1 MTADPAQSNAHALH
15 ANAPQRAA
23 GVRADR
29 KQPAETAHTSVAAFE
44 RRLHVR
50 RRGRQEGAADL
61 PPTSSLIP
69 SQVEQDIAAAM
80 LAERE
85 RISLQR
91 DKALSD
97 LERALRRA
105 APMRPS
111 LTAVLGAAEA
121 DLLRVEGR
129 LRRPF
134 GEARAADARTQ
145 AQLDGFR
152 ARHGLER
159 PAVFPDSIVLAAA
172 MLFFAAAIEA
182 SFSATLF
189 ANASDSGLLGGASI
203 ALGLSA
209 ANVALGF
216 LTGFLGL
223 RYLQHRRWPQRLL
236 GALCAAT
243 ATAGALGLNL
253 YAAMWREQAEG
264 QAGAAAEAGVETG
277 AGAMLLGLSRPEA
290 VILLMLGL
298 AVWVFSTLKGFS
310 GFDDPYPDYGKFARA
325 AQRSQDDVGF
335 AREELRAA
343 LDAPVDKARDAVEAA
358 VGGVAAAAAS
368 MRAAYE
374 AGADRIALLDGEEI
388 RLAATSAA
396 LVALYRQENTEARTS
411 PAPLCFAAEP
421 LAPPPPASGLDAA
434 AAMLLKAE
442 ETLESLHAEAAAGLK
457 RLAGAAEA
465 AAARLEEAV

>member
-1 MTADPAQSNAHALH
+1 MTADPQLNHA
-15 ANAPQRAA
+15 PPAA
-23 GVRADR
+23 GRRRAPVSSQHR
-29 KQPAETAHTSVAAFE
+29 STPAESAHTSVAAFE

-50 RRGRQEGAADL
+50 RRGRQEGAANL
-61 PPTSSLIP
+61 PPTASLAP

-91 DKALSD
+91 DKALTD

-105 APMRPS
+105 APLRPS
-111 LTAVLGAAEA
+111 LTAALGAAEA
-121 DLLRVEGR
+121 ELLRVEGR
-129 LRRPF
+129 MRRAF
-134 GEARAADARTQ
+134 TEVRTADARTQ
-145 AQLDGFR
+145 MQLDGFR

-172 MLFFAAAIEA
+172 MLFLAAAIEA

-223 RYLQHRRWPQRLL
+223 RYLQHRLWPQRLL
-236 GALCAAT
+236 GALCAAI
-243 ATAGALGLNL
+243 AAGGALCLNL
-253 YAAMWREQAEG
+253 YAAMWREQAETL
-264 QAGAAAEAGVETG
+264 AAAAPGEAAGP
-277 AGAMLLGLSRPEA
+277 GAMLLGLSRPEA

-325 AQRSQDDVGF
+325 AQRSQEDVAA
-335 AREELRAA
+335 AREDLRTA
-343 LDAPVDKARDAVEAA
+343 LDAPVDRARDAVEAA

-374 AGADRIALLDGEEI
+374 AGADRIALLDAEEI

-396 LVALYRQENTEARTS
+396 LVALYRQENTEARSS
-411 PAPLCFAAEP
+411 PAPLCFSAEP
-421 LAPPPPASGLDAA
+421 FAPPPPANGLDAA

-442 ETLESLHAEAAAGLK
+442 ETVESANAEAAAGLK